1 MKLHGQRPLNR
12 DQLATLPREE
22 ALRCAA
28 LALDGIQRETP
39 EAQILAA
46 ATLFAGI
53 AQRCGLDAEDLH
65 RMGRKVL
72 RPEQH
77 HTKANQM
84 AESTMD
90 FFGLCI
96 MGQEVVCA

>member
-1 MKLHGQRPLNR
+1 MRLPNARPLDR

-39 EAQILAA
+39 EAQVLAA
-46 ATLFAGI
+46 AVLFAGI
-53 AQRCGLDAEDLH
+53 AQRCGLDPEELH
-65 RMGRKVL
+65 HLGRRVL
-72 RPEQH
+72 RAQRH